1 MSAASDFAKLRQLP
15 AAGAVSYMR
24 GRRDL
29 TVTTNWQDLW
39 QEEHA
44 HQFTISRL
52 TRLDLLQSIQTSLQ
66 RSVDGDLSRRDW
78 MRDTERLLSEAGWWG
93 KKQVLDPAT
102 GKIVTTTF
110 DPARLKLIYDTNL
123 RQAYAAGQWDR
134 VWAARLTHPYIRY
147 VTMDDERVR
156 PAHRAWHNLVL
167 PVEHEF
173 WSTHWPPNGWRCR
186 CRVVAISRRDYRSGQ
201 SPTGARL
208 NTQTPPGATR
218 EHINRRTGEITAVPV
233 GVDPGFGYNAGQAR
247 QRVLEQIQ
255 QSKLAAADPR
265 LAAAARRDGLT
276 LESAAAT
283 FYERARLNPRAKQP
297 YLALAPASSD
307 TVERARRIGIEL
319 EGKTVGL
326 DHDGVRHVL
335 THSIARE
342 SLRGQVPLS
351 PSDVAL
357 FPKLLAMATLAPGV
371 PPFAPDGARLM
382 TGRIVLEG
390 FVYDLVVKVR
400 RASIV
405 LLTMYKRAE

>member
-1 MSAASDFAKLRQLP
+1 M
-15 AAGAVSYMR
+15 
-24 GRRDL
+24 
-29 TVTTNWQDLW
+29 
-39 QEEHA
+39 
-44 HQFTISRL
+44 
-52 TRLDLLQSIQTSLQ
+52 
-66 RSVDGDLSRRDW
+66 
-78 MRDTERLLSEAGWWG
+78 
-93 KKQVLDPAT
+93 
-102 GKIVTTTF
+102 
-110 DPARLKLIYDTNL
+110 
-123 RQAYAAGQWDR
+123 
-134 VWAARLTHPYIRY
+134 
-147 VTMDDERVR
+147 R

-167 PVEHEF
+167 PVAHEF

-186 CRVVAISRRDYRSGQ
+186 CRVIALTRRDYTRGHGQ
-201 SPTGARL
+201 SRPNAEIDDGFGTGTGRSAPIVREPF
-208 NTQTPPGATR
+208 NTTAPADVR
-218 EHINRRTGEITAVPV
+218 VEHVNRRTGEITAVPV

-255 QSKLAAADPR
+255 QSKQAAADPR

-382 TGRIVLEG
+382 TGRVVLEG
-390 FVYDLVVKVR
+390 FAYDLVVKVR